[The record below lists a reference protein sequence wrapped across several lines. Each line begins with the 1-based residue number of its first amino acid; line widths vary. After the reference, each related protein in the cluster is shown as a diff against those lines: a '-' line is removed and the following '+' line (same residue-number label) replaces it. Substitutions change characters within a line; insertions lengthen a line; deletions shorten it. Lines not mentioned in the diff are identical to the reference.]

1 MKSSTLSKNEVKET
15 DSILK
20 FIRDVAT
27 QTNLLGLNAAIEATR
42 AGEYGRGF
50 NVVADEVR
58 KLAVMSV
65 DSAKKIENILDN
77 LVASMNGVES
87 QANKAGKIVV
97 EHQASMEEI
106 SQKLQMLN
114 DISTKMKSEIA
125 NLQNIAY

>member
-1 MKSSTLSKNEVKET
+1 
-15 DSILK
+15 
-20 FIRDVAT
+20 
-27 QTNLLGLNAAIEATR
+27 
-42 AGEYGRGF
+42 
-50 NVVADEVR
+50 
-58 KLAVMSV
+58 MSV